1 MKRLSKVLFALAV
14 ILLIALPLS
23 AAKSMNV
30 TWSWLLNDPY
40 VTSYRYQLDGESED
54 GWTVVDGTTSS
65 YQATGLDPYKDYTLY
80 LQCTYDGKIWSD
92 SATSTAYALLQVEEI
107 VEDLPVVEEVAPVE
121 AETASFTLFGY
132 TVENSWLDGVFTSTL
147 KEKGIVTEDDVR
159 GFALSEV
166 EKYGEMLTSSAT
178 ISFISDGFTLTYP
191 ETIDPADYIDVYK
204 ADLDAYITSLF
215 ASEEAPEV
223 EEAPVEEAVEETEE
237 EMDIETSD
245 FDVFGYRILNS
256 WYEGVFVSQTEE
268 FGLVSE
274 DDVIGFAEYEAEK
287 YGELLTSN
295 CYVYI
300 VPDGFI
306 LLYPE
311 TLDIAPY
318 IGIYKSD
325 LEEYISSLFAAAEEP
340 VVEETIEESPVVE
353 EVAPVEAETAS
364 FTLFGY
370 TVENSWLDGVFT
382 STLKEKGIVTED
394 DVRGFALS
402 EVEKYGEMLTANTAI
417 SFVADG
423 FTLTYPET
431 VDPADYIDVYKA
443 DLDAYITSLFT
454 SEEAPVEE
462 TEIVVEEAEV
472 PPAPEKA
479 EAIDV
484 PEPIS
489 DVEVKLSPK
498 AEKVSSFSFRLGID
512 GGVEMGINEVDPY
525 STIFP
530 RLNISLDFRNIL
542 SFGKLGFGT
551 RFDIG
556 SVFKPLDGTFIGHD
570 FNYFLN
576 GNNWA
581 MDATVDAKLMAY
593 LNLGKF
599 DFYLGGGIGYSIGSH
614 NLYNRTHSGENT
626 VFGFDTALV
635 ATGVVGL
642 EWNITDS
649 FSLALEGY
657 YRNFFQSEA
666 KAQSFAAS
674 LVMGFRF

>member
-54 GWTVVDGTTSS
+54 GWTVVDGNTSS

-107 VEDLPVVEEVAPVE
+107 VEDLPVVEEVTPVE

-147 KEKGIVTEDDVR
+147 KEKGIVAEDDVR

-166 EKYGEMLTSSAT
+166 EKYGEMLTSNAS

-191 ETIDPADYIDVYK
+191 DTVDPADYIEVYK

-223 EEAPVEEAVEETEE
+223 EEVPVEE
-237 EMDIETSD
+237 
-245 FDVFGYRILNS
+245 
-256 WYEGVFVSQTEE
+256 
-268 FGLVSE
+268 
-274 DDVIGFAEYEAEK
+274 K
-287 YGELLTSN
+287 
-295 CYVYI
+295 
-300 VPDGFI
+300 
-306 LLYPE
+306 
-311 TLDIAPY
+311 
-318 IGIYKSD
+318 K
-325 LEEYISSLFAAAEEP
+325 
-340 VVEETIEESPVVE
+340 
-353 EVAPVEAETAS
+353 AETAS

-431 VDPADYIDVYKA
+431 VDPADYIEVYKA

>member
-14 ILLIALPLS
+14 ILLIAFPLS

-107 VEDLPVVEEVAPVE
+107 VEDLPVVEEVTPVEAETVSFTLFGYTVENSWLDGVFTSTLKEKGIVAEDDVRGFALSEVEKYGEMLTSNASISFVPDGFTLTYPETVDPADYIEVYKADLDAYITSLFASEEAPVE
-121 AETASFTLFGY
+121 EKKAETASFTLFGY

-147 KEKGIVTEDDVR
+147 KEKGIV
-159 GFALSEV
+159 A
-166 EKYGEMLTSSAT
+166 
-178 ISFISDGFTLTYP
+178 
-191 ETIDPADYIDVYK
+191 
-204 ADLDAYITSLF
+204 
-215 ASEEAPEV
+215 
-223 EEAPVEEAVEETEE
+223 
-237 EMDIETSD
+237 
-245 FDVFGYRILNS
+245 
-256 WYEGVFVSQTEE
+256 
-268 FGLVSE
+268 
-274 DDVIGFAEYEAEK
+274 
-287 YGELLTSN
+287 
-295 CYVYI
+295 
-300 VPDGFI
+300 
-306 LLYPE
+306 
-311 TLDIAPY
+311 
-318 IGIYKSD
+318 
-325 LEEYISSLFAAAEEP
+325 
-340 VVEETIEESPVVE
+340 
-353 EVAPVEAETAS
+353 
-364 FTLFGY
+364 
-370 TVENSWLDGVFT
+370 
-382 STLKEKGIVTED
+382 ED

-431 VDPADYIDVYKA
+431 VDPADYIEVYKA

-454 SEEAPVEE
+454 SKEAPVEE
-462 TEIVVEEAEV
+462 TEIVVEETEV

-489 DVEVKLSPK
+489 EVEVKLSPK

>member
-1 MKRLSKVLFALAV
+1 MAENKKPRTNWSDKARRITGVIAVAVV
-14 ILLIALPLS
+14 ILVIVLS
-23 AAKSMNV
+23 VSLGKGKSAPSQTV
-30 TWSWLLNDPY
+30 KVEPAP
-40 VTSYRYQLDGESED
+40 
-54 GWTVVDGTTSS
+54 TVVTESKPVV
-65 YQATGLDPYKDYTLY
+65 QE
-80 LQCTYDGKIWSD
+80 
-92 SATSTAYALLQVEEI
+92 STEEVKTEEVEVKPEKVEIEAEPIIEI
-107 VEDLPVVEEVAPVE
+107 VEAEEVEAAAPEIEEAVEEAKVEETVETVHVVEDIVEEPPVVEEVAPVE

-147 KEKGIVTEDDVR
+147 KEKGIVAEDDVR

-166 EKYGEMLTSSAT
+166 EKYGEMLTANT
-178 ISFISDGFTLTYP
+178 AISFVPDGFTLTYP
-191 ETIDPADYIDVYK
+191 ETVNPADYIDVYK
-204 ADLDAYITSLF
+204 ADLVAYITALF

-223 EEAPVEEAVEETEE
+223 EEAPVEE
-237 EMDIETSD
+237 
-245 FDVFGYRILNS
+245 
-256 WYEGVFVSQTEE
+256 
-268 FGLVSE
+268 
-274 DDVIGFAEYEAEK
+274 K
-287 YGELLTSN
+287 
-295 CYVYI
+295 
-300 VPDGFI
+300 
-306 LLYPE
+306 
-311 TLDIAPY
+311 
-318 IGIYKSD
+318 K
-325 LEEYISSLFAAAEEP
+325 
-340 VVEETIEESPVVE
+340 
-353 EVAPVEAETAS
+353 AETAS

-394 DVRGFALS
+394 EVRGFALS

-417 SFVADG
+417 SFIADG

-431 VDPADYIDVYKA
+431 VDPADYIEVYKA

-454 SEEAPVEE
+454 SKEAPVEE
-462 TEIVVEEAEV
+462 TEIVVEETEV

>member
-1 MKRLSKVLFALAV
+1 MLFR
-14 ILLIALPLS
+14 S
-23 AAKSMNV
+23 
-30 TWSWLLNDPY
+30 
-40 VTSYRYQLDGESED
+40 
-54 GWTVVDGTTSS
+54 
-65 YQATGLDPYKDYTLY
+65 
-80 LQCTYDGKIWSD
+80 
-92 SATSTAYALLQVEEI
+92 
-107 VEDLPVVEEVAPVE
+107 
-121 AETASFTLFGY
+121 
-132 TVENSWLDGVFTSTL
+132 
-147 KEKGIVTEDDVR
+147 
-159 GFALSEV
+159 
-166 EKYGEMLTSSAT
+166 
-178 ISFISDGFTLTYP
+178 
-191 ETIDPADYIDVYK
+191 
-204 ADLDAYITSLF
+204 
-215 ASEEAPEV
+215 
-223 EEAPVEEAVEETEE
+223 
-237 EMDIETSD
+237 
-245 FDVFGYRILNS
+245 
-256 WYEGVFVSQTEE
+256 
-268 FGLVSE
+268 
-274 DDVIGFAEYEAEK
+274 
-287 YGELLTSN
+287 
-295 CYVYI
+295 
-300 VPDGFI
+300 
-306 LLYPE
+306 
-311 TLDIAPY
+311 
-318 IGIYKSD
+318 
-325 LEEYISSLFAAAEEP
+325 
-340 VVEETIEESPVVE
+340 
-353 EVAPVEAETAS
+353 S

-431 VDPADYIDVYKA
+431 VDPADYIEVYKA

>member
-147 KEKGIVTEDDVR
+147 KEKGIVAEDDVR

-166 EKYGEMLTSSAT
+166 EKYGEMLTSNAT
-178 ISFISDGFTLTYP
+178 ISFVPDGFTLTYP
-191 ETIDPADYIDVYK
+191 ETVDPADYIEVYK

-215 ASEEAPEV
+215 ASEEASEV
-223 EEAPVEEAVEETEE
+223 EEAPVEE
-237 EMDIETSD
+237 
-245 FDVFGYRILNS
+245 
-256 WYEGVFVSQTEE
+256 
-268 FGLVSE
+268 
-274 DDVIGFAEYEAEK
+274 K
-287 YGELLTSN
+287 
-295 CYVYI
+295 
-300 VPDGFI
+300 
-306 LLYPE
+306 
-311 TLDIAPY
+311 
-318 IGIYKSD
+318 K
-325 LEEYISSLFAAAEEP
+325 
-340 VVEETIEESPVVE
+340 
-353 EVAPVEAETAS
+353 AETAS

-484 PEPIS
+484 PEPIN

-512 GGVEMGINEVDPY
+512 GGVEMGINEIDPY